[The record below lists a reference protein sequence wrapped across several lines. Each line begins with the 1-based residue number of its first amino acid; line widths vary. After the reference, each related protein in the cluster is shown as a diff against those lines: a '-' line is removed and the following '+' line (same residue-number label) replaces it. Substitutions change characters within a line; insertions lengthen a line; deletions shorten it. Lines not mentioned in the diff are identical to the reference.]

1 MIGENFYGHTSLIIG
16 KICSAFA
23 IFTMR
28 EGAGLAGLDI

>member
-1 MIGENFYGHTSLIIG
+1 VIGEDFYGHTSLVIG
-16 KICSAFA
+16 KICLAFA